1 MFEPR
6 VYILLCVYWLTNT
19 DMIHILVFFFS
30 QLPALVRH
38 ELQFEETS
46 LMAFGWRHADTK
58 YNSKTKAF
66 VSTASMLFVLAGYGG
81 SLFEPWVNG
90 VWGEAKQK

>member
-1 MFEPR
+1 MANQTGLELQQLCVIYSGQSRLLEKLKCRCPMFEPR

-46 LMAFGWRHADTK
+46 LMAFG
-58 YNSKTKAF
+58 
-66 VSTASMLFVLAGYGG
+66 
-81 SLFEPWVNG
+81 
-90 VWGEAKQK
+90 

>member
-46 LMAFGWRHADTK
+46 LMAFG
-58 YNSKTKAF
+58 
-66 VSTASMLFVLAGYGG
+66 
-81 SLFEPWVNG
+81 
-90 VWGEAKQK
+90 